1 MNKVFLVILWVPL
14 FVIKNIKKN
23 VKERLVRVI
32 FWNIF
37 REQMHI
43 CFETVFEWPNE
54 IPTSPKKKKTS
65 LQNFK
70 KLKCKYRPVSKITL
84 EEIYQRCDFKWHTR
98 KHTTSCIIYTNLN
111 KFLDEKFVVYKLP
124 FPHSIKYIH
133 LRGQKIFYRAKWRT
147 GFGKTR
153 SWL

>member
-1 MNKVFLVILWVPL
+1 M
-14 FVIKNIKKN
+14 
-23 VKERLVRVI
+23 RVI
-32 FWNIF
+32 FWNF
-37 REQMHI
+37 REQMHTS
-43 CFETVFEWPNE
+43 FETVCEWPNE

-84 EEIYQRCDFKWHTR
+84 EEIYQRCDFKWHKR

-133 LRGQKIFYRAKWRT
+133 LRGQRFSTEQSGELGLGKRVADYNGERPKICIFQVSYNC
-147 GFGKTR
+147 
-153 SWL
+153 L